1 MNGFEEADELSKANK
16 ALLVCIQARWWYVR
30 FGSTAVIQPIWRERP
45 VWMAPALQG
54 LFDGLTIGSGAVL
67 CPAC

>member
-30 FGSTAVIQPIWRERP
+30 FGSTAD
-45 VWMAPALQG
+45 L
-54 LFDGLTIGSGAVL
+54 
-67 CPAC
+67 